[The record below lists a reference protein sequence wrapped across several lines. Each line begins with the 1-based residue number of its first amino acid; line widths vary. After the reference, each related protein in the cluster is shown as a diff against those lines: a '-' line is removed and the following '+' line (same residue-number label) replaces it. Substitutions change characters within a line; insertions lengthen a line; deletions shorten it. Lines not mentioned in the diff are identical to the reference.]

1 MKAVCLKILDFIFK
15 RQKSLPVLCGPLFKK
30 LLPKTVAL
38 NNPGMLLGRYE
49 AKVLRELYAFA
60 GSIKVAYD
68 VGANVG
74 YVSLALADLV
84 GEGGR
89 VFSFE
94 PEPENRALMEQVI
107 SVNRAEKIIQIV
119 PLAVGNSIGPQRFIR
134 WKASSMNLLE
144 MAIDGQDV
152 SACESSIV
160 QSTTLDAFI
169 FENNNPP
176 PDLAKIDV
184 EGAEGLVLDGGLM
197 TIKRYSPVILIEVH
211 GPNSA
216 KKVWNF
222 MKECQYFCWHISQ
235 NGRLPISSLEK
246 CLSLFS
252 KETWTQHFL
261 LTKSS

>member
-1 MKAVCLKILDFIFK
+1 LKAVCLKILDFIFK

-261 LTKSS
+261 LIRSS